1 MKTLFFGALLVFMT
15 SCEKEY
21 TCVVTI
27 KNHSFPEQNQMFYRT
42 IKAKSKQEANAECTK
57 GNYSNNDWTYYNY
70 LQWKENLTRGIY

>member
-1 MKTLFFGALLVFMT
+1 MKKSIFVALFAIFNLTLIT

-42 IKAKSKQEANAECTK
+42 IKAKSKQEANTECTK
-57 GNYSNNDWTYYNY
+57 DNKSGNGWTYYNY
-70 LQWKENLTRGIY
+70 LE